1 MWALRYKLRI
11 VRTFSDFER
20 LRARSSNGGS
30 CDRALLNFGAI
41 TFAISLFFQT
51 ITGERHAYSV
61 VAYRYTHPHHS
72 PSFVVLPLSPALSA
86 VSTDSATGSLR
97 SGIAWGPVL
106 GGAVVATAVTV
117 LLLALGSGLGL
128 ASVSPMNGDN
138 PSATTFT
145 VVAAI
150 WLLVVQW
157 VSSFLAGYLAGR
169 LRSGWNG
176 VHTEEVMFRD
186 TACGFVA
193 WAVASL
199 FIVGMVSSGASSL
212 IGGAGRAVT
221 SVVSSATGGAA
232 QGASGSAGDPSGY
245 LLDSLFR
252 RSVPSQQGTS
262 SDAKSE
268 AGRILATA
276 TTGTISQPDH
286 DYLVQMI
293 ATQTGL
299 SPADAGKRVDDIVA
313 KERQAIDKAK
323 QVADASRK
331 AASSLALYTGF
342 SMLIGAFIACV
353 AGALGGRQRDAY

>member
-1 MWALRYKLRI
+1 M
-11 VRTFSDFER
+11 
-20 LRARSSNGGS
+20 
-30 CDRALLNFGAI
+30 
-41 TFAISLFFQT
+41 
-51 ITGERHAYSV
+51 
-61 VAYRYTHPHHS
+61 AYRHTYSHYPPFS
-72 PSFVVLPLSPALSA
+72 VVLPLSPPLSA
-86 VSTDSATGSLR
+86 VSADSATNSSR

-128 ASVSPMNGDN
+128 ASVSPMSGDN

-157 VSSFLAGYLAGR
+157 VSSFLGGYLAGR
-169 LRSGWNG
+169 LRSGWSG
-176 VHTEEVMFRD
+176 VHTAEVMFRD

-212 IGGAGRAVT
+212 IGGASRAVT

-252 RSVPSQQGTS
+252 RATASPQDTS
-262 SDAKSE
+262 SDVKSE

-276 TTGTISQPDH
+276 TTGAISQSDH
-286 DYLVQMI
+286 DYLVQMV
-293 ATQTGL
+293 AGRTGL
-299 SPADAGKRVDDIVA
+299 SPADASKRVDDVIT
-313 KERQAIDKAK
+313 KEKQAIDKAK
-323 QVADASRK
+323 QVADAGRK

-342 SMLIGAFIACV
+342 SMLVGAFIASV
-353 AGALGGRQRDAY
+353 AGALGGRQRDTY